1 MCKDE
6 GGEISVMVCHS
17 KETAAG
23 GVKFILIVV
32 IRVGGG

>member
-1 MCKDE
+1 MK
-6 GGEISVMVCHS
+6 GGEISVMGCHS
-17 KETAAG
+17 KAG